1 MPLAEVRGTGVVRPK
16 RFIFILLALIPPVG
30 VAPMDS
36 DDVLAQI
43 LAEVD
48 VEAVWAVSV
57 VSIRARPGTA
67 AEPELPLPLKLK
79 EGEPRFNWPRRM
91 WFISLSE
98 PPINGSEDG
107 GTTSVPRKGDNGT
120 SQSSS
125 G

>member
-1 MPLAEVRGTGVVRPK
+1 MLA
-16 RFIFILLALIPPVG
+16 FMPPVG
-30 VAPMDS
+30 VVPIDS

-43 LAEVD
+43 LAEVL
-48 VEAVWAVSV
+48 VEAVWAVSI

-91 WFISLSE
+91 WFISFSPLLMM
-98 PPINGSEDG
+98 GSEDG
-107 GTTSVPRKGDNGT
+107 GTTSVPRKGERGT
-120 SQSSS
+120 SSSS